1 MEGSGIYTEDPVSSC
16 SKSILPGTF
25 SGPIRVSERT
35 GDGYKGF
42 HQCRQTEKWNG
53 GIVEKWKS
61 GIVKEWVGMP
71 LVVHYL
77 FSPLG

>member
-1 MEGSGIYTEDPVSSC
+1 MAGSGIYTENPVSSC
-16 SKSILPGTF
+16 AKSFFPGTF
-25 SGPIRVSERT
+25 SEPVRVSERT
-35 GDGYKGF
+35 GDGYEGF

-53 GIVEKWKS
+53 GIVGK
-61 GIVKEWVGMP
+61 WVGMP